1 MYTIVLTCK
10 GGQYFK
16 ITTLMRYN
24 RIEDLCV
31 QINILPKKK
40 QPKNIIISI
49 SRQDATSNLEY
60 GSGGTQLRN
69 QTHNVSRKT
78 ARDLVSK
85 NLKSLGIKGPVIGNR
100 LFLVHLL
107 SRVFMLHKNIIP
119 FTVLI
124 FKKHV
129 IAW

>member
-1 MYTIVLTCK
+1 MLTCK

-16 ITTLMRYN
+16 ITTLIRYN
-24 RIEDLCV
+24 RIEDLCI

-40 QPKNIIISI
+40 NQNIIISI

-85 NLKSLGIKGPVIGNR
+85 NLKSLGIKGPVIGNH
-100 LFLVHLL
+100 LVLVHLL
-107 SRVFMLHKNIIP
+107 SRAFMLRENTIP